1 MADKYDESE
10 SKNEKQAGRF
20 LLRAE
25 ADKYDASA
33 WWACCGN
40 TSSHADKK
48 IDNSVWETNNK
59 TGFSENCSKI
69 ASWGKQ
75 IWLKWK

>member
-1 MADKYDESE
+1 MKVKVRVKVKSKQVGSCSELWQTNVMKMKVEVKAKSKQAGSCSELMADKYDESE

-33 WWACCGN
+33 W
-40 TSSHADKK
+40 
-48 IDNSVWETNNK
+48 
-59 TGFSENCSKI
+59 
-69 ASWGKQ
+69 
-75 IWLKWK
+75 